1 MLWQCGRIVN
11 WRVLKKRLLDEGNE
25 IVTICIGLKLSAADG
40 KMQLTDVV
48 DTEQLFWLI
57 QFIPSPK
64 AEPFK

>member
-1 MLWQCGRIVN
+1 M
-11 WRVLKKRLLDEGNE
+11 LKKRLLDEGNE

-40 KMQLTDVV
+40 KMQLTDVA

-64 AEPFK
+64 AVPFKLRMAQVAKERLG

>member
-1 MLWQCGRIVN
+1 
-11 WRVLKKRLLDEGNE
+11 VLKKRLLDEGNE

-40 KMQLTDVV
+40 KMQLTDVA

-64 AEPFK
+64 AEPFKLRMAQVAKERLG

>member
-1 MLWQCGRIVN
+1 M
-11 WRVLKKRLLDEGNE
+11 LKKRLLDEGNE

-40 KMQLTDVV
+40 KMQLTDVA

-64 AEPFK
+64 AEPFKLRMAQVAKERLG

>member
-1 MLWQCGRIVN
+1 M
-11 WRVLKKRLLDEGNE
+11 LKKRLLDEGNE

-40 KMQLTDVV
+40 KMQLTDVA
-48 DTEQLFWLI
+48 DTEQLFRLI

>member
-1 MLWQCGRIVN
+1 M
-11 WRVLKKRLLDEGNE
+11 LKKRLLDEGNE

-57 QFIPSPK
+57 QFIPSP
-64 AEPFK
+64 

>member
-1 MLWQCGRIVN
+1 M
-11 WRVLKKRLLDEGNE
+11 LKKRLLDEGNE

-48 DTEQLFWLI
+48 DTEQLFWLK
-57 QFIPSPK
+57 FIPSPK